1 MVPVRTSVAAPSSAS
16 SNSSTSNHI
25 STTSSSNTTT
35 YVPAPGAVRK
45 PLQERIPVA
54 NQQDKIS
61 FQQQEKPHVI
71 VKKEP
76 GTGSKSSL
84 LNVIRHIE
92 YDHLRPVKSE
102 PDLVKPE
109 RTAVKR
115 PAEDSLLHEVMHKLE
130 RDDDAELAHL
140 HEKEEEM
147 KRPKREEL
155 LGWDDLD
162 AEDEGDPLMVSEY
175 VADIFN
181 YMQTLEV
188 MHACIVRT
196 RVDINYSSN

>member
-1 MVPVRTSVAAPSSAS
+1 M
-16 SNSSTSNHI
+16 
-25 STTSSSNTTT
+25 
-35 YVPAPGAVRK
+35 
-45 PLQERIPVA
+45 QERIPVA

-61 FQQQEKPHVI
+61 FQQQEKSHVI

-76 GTGSKSSL
+76 GTGAKSSL
-84 LNVIRHIE
+84 QNIMRHIE
-92 YDHLRPVKSE
+92 YDQLRPVKSE
-102 PDLVKPE
+102 PDVKLE
-109 RTAVKR
+109 RTAAKR
-115 PAEDSLLHEVMHKLE
+115 PAEDSLLHGVMHKLE
-130 RDDDAELAHL
+130 RDEDAELAHD
-140 HEKEEEM
+140 HEREEEM
-147 KRPKREEL
+147 KRPKREEV

-196 RVDINYSSN
+196 RVDINYLSN